1 MLKLKITI
9 KINVIKCAL
18 NFFFYFIK
26 RELLSKRLVEHAR
39 IWGGGSNFFNL
50 HSNVIIKNSIDPL
63 EPPPPP
69 PLWKKFLDLCM
80 LKSLTRALM
89 IEGQIV
95 YLLYE

>member
-1 MLKLKITI
+1 MLKLKITV

-18 NFFFYFIK
+18 NFFFLFK

-39 IWGGGSNFFNL
+39 IGGGGVNCFNL

-63 EPPPPP
+63 EPP